1 MARNTRLADQ
11 SRFRKTILSL
21 LQDADGW
28 VLLDSIKPEGI
39 PYPRMLI
46 LRMIRGGMIESRVIQ
61 SGVSDDSLYVRIK
74 PKGREALATER
85 FTYKSSKFQV
95 LLQKSTRDGAR
106 ELAKEIRQN
115 GIDGLLR
122 VILARKNA
130 FIRWYRNVNA
140 EELGDDDK

>member
-1 MARNTRLADQ
+1 MTRNTRLADQ
-11 SRFRKTILSL
+11 ARFRKTILSL

-28 VLLDSIKPEGI
+28 VLLDSINPLDV

-46 LRMIRGGMIESRVIQ
+46 SRMIRGGMIESQTIKG
-61 SGVSDDSLYVRIK
+61 STSYDGLYVRIR

-85 FTYKSSKFQV
+85 FTYKSNKFHV
-95 LLQKSTRDGAR
+95 LLQKSTRDESR

-122 VILARKNA
+122 VILARKEA
-130 FIRWYRNVNA
+130 FVRWYRHVNA
-140 EELGDDDK
+140 EELGDE